1 MFKDNTNALGDDTW
15 MTYVSENKAINFR
28 WSWEYTVVIYC
39 FYTVVI
45 YCFYTVWEVDIELFK
60 GDILF
65 ISFIGILK
73 KTTKQMTS

>member
-1 MFKDNTNALGDDTW
+1 MFKDNTNALGDDKW
-15 MTYVSENKAINFR
+15 MTYVSENKAIHFT
-28 WSWEYTVVIYC
+28 WSWE
-39 FYTVVI
+39 YTVVI

-65 ISFIGILK
+65 TSFIGILK